1 MDQTINGGIAID
13 QPAGIGIDNPDTAQ
27 PSLREI
33 GGTDSGA
40 GDSIYRPHDEPAEG
54 GSDIPGGPGADM
66 PTGPQ
71 LQGA

>member
-1 MDQTINGGIAID
+1 MDETINGGIGND
-13 QPAGIGIDNPDTAQ
+13 RPGGTGIDSPEMAQ

-40 GDSIYRPHDEPAEG
+40 GESVYRPHDEPAEG
-54 GSDIPGGPGADM
+54 GSDIPSGPGADV
-66 PTGPQ
+66 PSGPQ